1 MIVLNSLRDKGAG
14 FGTDTNKVTV
24 ISADGAATP
33 LPLMP
38 KADVARAIIDEIIKH
53 NNPLCCDTINV
64 THPLLAVGLPL
75 GAQEL
80 NCNVEINTSQV
91 QNVNKQVFETLQ
103 SAINDYMNT
112 TKFTGAQ
119 FNANEKIECKLFFTI
134 KEQNDTKITGDL
146 QVQST
151 RPVYNSTYSSTILN
165 FKDTKIEFEYQENE
179 PLVFNENNM
188 ESNLTAILNYYAYLI
203 IALDFD
209 TFGPRG
215 GDPYWER
222 VDQVVRMAQSS
233 GESGWKQFE
242 DTKNRAAVLS
252 AFTDPATSTL
262 RDMLYN
268 YHRKGLDEMS
278 VSPDKAAPRLP
289 RVSTR
294 SRPSMTSPRCRSGSH
309 FSRMPNLTNLS
320 TSTPREPRTSATAS
334 TSCSMAS
341 IPPSRH
347 VST

>member
-1 MIVLNSLRDKGAG
+1 MTKTMIRLL
-14 FGTDTNKVTV
+14 TTLL
-24 ISADGAATP
+24 IIIAAVPALT
-33 LPLMP
+33 
-38 KADVARAIIDEIIKH
+38 
-53 NNPLCCDTINV
+53 
-64 THPLLAVGLPL
+64 
-75 GAQEL
+75 AQEL
-80 NCNVEINTSQV
+80 NCNVEVNSSQI

-103 SAINDYMNT
+103 GAINDYMNT

-119 FNANEKIECKLFFTI
+119 FNANEKIECKLFLTV
-134 KEQNDTKITGDL
+134 KDYTDNKIIGDL

-151 RPVYNSTYSSTILN
+151 RPVYNSTYSSTVFN
-165 FKDTKIEFEYQENE
+165 FKDNKVEFEYQENE

-242 DTKNRAAVLS
+242 DSKNRAAVLS
-252 AFTDPATSTL
+252 AFTDPATSSM

-278 VSPDKAAPRLP
+278 VSPDKGRAQITQSLDVLKAVYDVAPMSVGLSIFKDAKLDELVNVYTKGTQDERDRVYELLYGLYPTEQTRLD
-289 RVSTR
+289 
-294 SRPSMTSPRCRSGSH
+294 MIKKG
-309 FSRMPNLTNLS
+309 TNKKQ
-320 TSTPREPRTSATAS
+320 
-334 TSCSMAS
+334 
-341 IPPSRH
+341 
-347 VST
+347 

>member
-1 MIVLNSLRDKGAG
+1 MLRQLLTSL
-14 FGTDTNKVTV
+14 
-24 ISADGAATP
+24 I
-33 LPLMP
+33 L
-38 KADVARAIIDEIIKH
+38 
-53 NNPLCCDTINV
+53 
-64 THPLLAVGLPL
+64 LLAVGLPL

-278 VSPDKAAPRLP
+278 VSPDKGRSQITQSLDALKAVYDVAPMSIGLSLFKDAKLDELVNVYTKGTQDERDRVYELLYGLYPTEQTRLD
-289 RVSTR
+289 
-294 SRPSMTSPRCRSGSH
+294 MIKKG
-309 FSRMPNLTNLS
+309 TNKQQ
-320 TSTPREPRTSATAS
+320 
-334 TSCSMAS
+334 
-341 IPPSRH
+341 
-347 VST
+347 

>member
-1 MIVLNSLRDKGAG
+1 MLRQLLTSL
-14 FGTDTNKVTV
+14 
-24 ISADGAATP
+24 I
-33 LPLMP
+33 L
-38 KADVARAIIDEIIKH
+38 
-53 NNPLCCDTINV
+53 
-64 THPLLAVGLPL
+64 LLAVGLPL

-112 TKFTGAQ
+112 TKFTGAK

-134 KEQNDTKITGDL
+134 KEQNDTKIAGDL

-278 VSPDKAAPRLP
+278 VSPDKGRSQITQSLDALKAVYDVAPMSVGLSLFKDAKLDELVNVYTKGTQDERDRVYELLYGLYPTEQTRLD
-289 RVSTR
+289 
-294 SRPSMTSPRCRSGSH
+294 MIKKG
-309 FSRMPNLTNLS
+309 TNKQQ
-320 TSTPREPRTSATAS
+320 
-334 TSCSMAS
+334 
-341 IPPSRH
+341 
-347 VST
+347 